1 MPEAEITIDMRL
13 LIVGQGLA
21 GSHLSLE
28 AIRRGHQVTVVDLH
42 RGASSSRISAGLL
55 NPAAGRRFTLQR
67 ETWQQWQTALAIYR
81 YWEQQWSLPLL
92 DPRRM
97 WRPFQDEKE
106 RFHFHKRL
114 SYPPARQ
121 IMRESTDFFPDW
133 LPPSW
138 KGRATAVIDPVY
150 LLNVPLFLD
159 RTRLE
164 IQKQGQLIEEWFDW
178 DTLVP
183 GPLNAQWKGKIYDKV
198 FLCEGAS
205 LLHNPWFRWVPFQT
219 SKGSILDFPR
229 SPFRLPPDW
238 ILNCKHWLF
247 QDHQGKAR
255 LGATASP
262 PSSQPPQMHPP
273 QQVSNADSALI
284 PLLQS
289 YDNEWNQLSGHEI
302 VHTGYRPRLPDNQ
315 PLVGLHPAL
324 PSLGVLNGTGGR
336 GGILTPWLAMRLFAW
351 MDHQL
356 PLPPQVDCRRNF
368 PVSTASPFD

>member
-1 MPEAEITIDMRL
+1 MRL

-67 ETWQQWQTALAIYR
+67 ETWQQWQTALSIYR
-81 YWEQQWSLPLL
+81 YWEKQWSLSLL
-92 DPRRM
+92 DPRKM

-106 RFHFHKRL
+106 RFHFRKRL
-114 SYPPARQ
+114 SYPPAR
-121 IMRESTDFFPDW
+121 RTLCERTDSFPDG
-133 LPPSW
+133 LPASW
-138 KGRATAVIDPVY
+138 RERPAALIDPAY

-159 RTRLE
+159 QTRLE
-164 IQKQGQLIEEWFDW
+164 IQKQGQLIEEWFDF
-178 DTLVP
+178 DALVP
-183 GPLNAQWKGKIYDKV
+183 GLSNAQWKGVSYDKV

-205 LLHNPWFRWVPFQT
+205 LLHNPWFRWVPFQS

-229 SPFRLPPDW
+229 SPLPLDTDW
-238 ILNCKHWLF
+238 ILNSKHWLF
-247 QDHQGKAR
+247 QDHHGKAR
-255 LGATASP
+255 LGATAFP
-262 PSSQPPQMHPP
+262 PSSQPPQIHSSR
-273 QQVSNADSALI
+273 QVSDADSSLI

-289 YDNEWNQLSGHEI
+289 YDMELSHLSGHEI

-315 PLVGLHPAL
+315 PLTGLHPAF

-351 MDHQL
+351 IDHQL
-356 PLPPQVDCRRNF
+356 PLPLQVDCRRNF
-368 PVSTASPFD
+368 PVSQANRLN